1 MFSES
6 SLRIVFNMRTKE
18 QQMWRLPM
26 AREVRSALIR
36 ARGTLVQDAAGV
48 LSLIAMLLVA
58 LHLPSIF

>member
-1 MFSES
+1 
-6 SLRIVFNMRTKE
+6 
-18 QQMWRLPM
+18 M

>member
-1 MFSES
+1 
-6 SLRIVFNMRTKE
+6 
-18 QQMWRLPM
+18 MWRLSM